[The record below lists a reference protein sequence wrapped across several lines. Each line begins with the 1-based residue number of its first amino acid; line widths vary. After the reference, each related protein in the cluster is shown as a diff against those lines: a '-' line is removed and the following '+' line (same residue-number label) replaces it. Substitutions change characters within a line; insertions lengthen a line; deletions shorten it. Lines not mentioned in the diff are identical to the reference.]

1 MKIKLLTLIL
11 ALATLLTFTAC
22 GEDAKESD
30 NEKDT
35 TVSESTESTQSGDN
49 TDNSDATVSDG
60 SDTSSTVSEEENAF
74 PFAGTWK
81 RIQESAYVYDGTIVI
96 DNMGNITYTSGD
108 HTSKCV
114 LDEDNE
120 EIVLD
125 DIVSLKYER
134 ENGRYY
140 GEISFIKVG
149 DVYGMQFPFG
159 SSEYYFYR
167 ESDINFDDYIEVE
180 LTSENISEYIEA
192 VVWSKMVTDKFG
204 ETTIRAFESFRFK
217 EGLGIPSFVLADD
230 MIHSQQHCKMIYDS
244 NSGETTIEEVYEV
257 RNDTFYEH
265 LQTCVPEAAYPDYSG
280 LYTTP
285 DYIDNGDGTY
295 TIESIWI
302 DVVTGAEKIYGK
314 VYVPKDW
321 NK

>member
-22 GEDAKESD
+22 GEDAKDTD
-30 NEKDT
+30 NEKDS
-35 TVSESTESTQSGDN
+35 TVSESAESTQSGDN
-49 TDNSDATVSDG
+49 TDNSDATASDS
-60 SDTSSTVSEEENAF
+60 SDASSTVSEDENVF

-81 RIQESAYVYDGTIVI
+81 RIQESAYLNDGTIVI
-96 DNMGNITYTSGD
+96 DNMGNITYTSGE
-108 HTSKCV
+108 HTTKCI
-114 LDEDNE
+114 LDKDNE

-125 DIVSLKYER
+125 DNVTLKYER
-134 ENGRYY
+134 EDGRYY
-140 GEISFIKVG
+140 GGVSFIKVG
-149 DVYGMQFPFG
+149 DIYGMQFPYG
-159 SSEYYFYR
+159 RSEYYFYR
-167 ESDINFDDYIEVE
+167 ESDINLDDYDVVD
-180 LTSENISEYIEA
+180 LTSENIGEYVEA
-192 VVWSKMVTDKFG
+192 VVWSDMVTDEFG
-204 ETTIRAFESFRFK
+204 VTELRAFESFRFK

-265 LQTCVPEAAYPDYSG
+265 LQICVPKAAYPTYVG
-280 LYTTP
+280 VYTTP
-285 DYIDNGDGTY
+285 DFIDNGDGTY
-295 TIESIWI
+295 TIESLWI